1 MLRERFSQAM
11 TSGQMTEA
19 NKLPDNEQ
27 AFLDRINAVVLEQM
41 STGNVD
47 VETIASRLCLSSK
60 QLRRKVYAITGET
73 TVAYLMHLR
82 LEKAREM
89 LISQPNKSVSEIAVL
104 CGFEEGGYFT
114 KAFKQQYG
122 VTPTQMRKQ

>member
-1 MLRERFSQAM
+1 M
-11 TSGQMTEA
+11 
-19 NKLPDNEQ
+19 
-27 AFLDRINAVVLEQM
+27 
-41 STGNVD
+41 
-47 VETIASRLCLSSK
+47 
-60 QLRRKVYAITGET
+60 YAITGET

-89 LISQPNKSVSEIAVL
+89 LISQPDKSVSEIAVL